1 MTFFNEQ
8 EVRKTIAIMK
18 PSNQVFECRVIYN
31 NKQTYS
37 GYFSDADTLI
47 KAMRSINPKDCNV
60 YFTLN
65 TLKAGCY
72 SRTQRDKFE
81 KNPKTTT
88 ADDVIGY
95 EWLLIDLD
103 PKRVSGT
110 SSTEEEL
117 QAAKDVGNKV
127 YTGLKNLGFEDP
139 IFAFSGNGV
148 HLLYKIHIANTD
160 ETKALIKKCLEVV
173 HLMFTTED
181 VDPDL
186 KVHDP
191 NRITKLY
198 GFLSQKGSNTEERP
212 HRISYIIGGA
222 EKYANIKTTDIEY
235 LRKLANLIPDEPD
248 VPQRYN
254 SYNPGTFDV
263 EAWFDKYDIGYTP
276 VSYKNGGVKYIL
288 DHCPFDE
295 NHKGKDAVVFKMP
308 NGALSFLCL
317 HSSCADKHW
326 SDFRKFYEPNAYE
339 RREAVRSERMYHSY
353 NRHMKPPQRVAEKPT
368 DGTPMFLTMQMIH
381 DMEKPEETFVRTG
394 IEVIDRK
401 MRGLKKGH
409 VSVWSGLRGSAKST
423 LLSEIGLNARQD
435 GNNVGFYSGELTPK
449 NFSKWMNLQAAGKSY
464 AKPTRYDGY
473 YYVDDATQ
481 LKIAS
486 WMGNHLWLYNND
498 YGNDFCEIIAEF
510 EKAID
515 EHKLDLLI
523 LDNLMAFN
531 ISGLSENK
539 WDAQTQFVLKLCS
552 LAKDRGVHIAFVAHP
567 RKSMGFLRFDDISGS
582 GDLGNAVDDAFIVHR
597 NNNDFK
603 RFTKDMFGWKEDN
616 PIYDGTNVVEI
627 VKDRDGGNQDVFIP
641 LYYEIETKRLK
652 NEKSE
657 NIIYGWCGDAPE
669 EQLPTLADFKAV
681 EDDLSGLPFD

>member
-1 MTFFNEQ
+1 MSKYFDENE
-8 EVRKTIAIMK
+8 VKKAIAIMK
-18 PSNQVFECRVIYN
+18 PDGQLFECRMLEGNFI
-31 NKQTYS
+31 YS
-37 GYFSDADTLI
+37 GYFTDADTLV
-47 KAMRSINPKDCNV
+47 RCLNRENLKDRNV
-60 YFTLN
+60 YITLN
-65 TLKAGCY
+65 EIDPGCY
-72 SRTQRDKFE
+72 GRVQHDCFIQIRKKE
-81 KNPKTTT
+81 PTTGDT
-88 ADDVIGY
+88 DIVGY
-95 EWLLIDLD
+95 NWMLVDLD
-103 PKRVSGT
+103 PKRPSGT
-110 SSTEEEL
+110 SSSDAEL
-117 QAAKDVGNKV
+117 AEAKDLGNKM
-127 YTGLKNLGFEDP
+127 YLALRNLGFEKP
-139 IFAFSGNGV
+139 LFAYSGNGV
-148 HLLYKIHIANTD
+148 HLLYKIRLANTP
-160 ETKALIKKCLEVV
+160 ERVELVKKCLKV
-173 HLMFTTED
+173 LDMMFSTDRVKVD
-181 VDPDL
+181 VKNFNPA
-186 KVHDP
+186 
-191 NRITKLY
+191 RITKLY
-198 GFLSQKGSNTEERP
+198 GCKSAKGADIKDRP
-212 HRISYIIGGA
+212 HRQSCIVG
-222 EKYANIKTTDIEY
+222 NPTDIKATDIAY
-235 LRKLANLIPDEPD
+235 LEKLAKLIPEEQDK
-248 VPQRYN
+248 PQEYN
-254 SYNPGTFDV
+254 SYNPSAFDV
-263 EAWFDKYDIGYTP
+263 EAWMQKYEIGYKA
-276 VSYKNGGVKYIL
+276 VSCSDGTKYIL
-288 DHCPFDE
+288 DHCPFNE
-295 NHKGKDAVVFKMP
+295 NHKGKDAMVFKRT

-317 HSSCADKHW
+317 HDSCSSYHW

-353 NRHMKPPQRVAEKPT
+353 NRHMKPPQKVAEKPT

-394 IEVIDRK
+394 IEIIDQK

-603 RFTKDMFGWKEDN
+603 RFTKDMFGWKDDN

-657 NIIYGWCGDAPE
+657 NIIYGWCSDAPE